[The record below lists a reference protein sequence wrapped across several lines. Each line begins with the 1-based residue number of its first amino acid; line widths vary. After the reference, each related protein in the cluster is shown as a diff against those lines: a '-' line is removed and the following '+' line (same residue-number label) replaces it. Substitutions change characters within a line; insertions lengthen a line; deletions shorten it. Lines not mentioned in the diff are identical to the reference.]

1 MSNRQIGTI
10 VLVIAMFIVAISV
23 LFTNNLARSLQAEEQ
38 KNMSVWADA
47 TQQLIVAE
55 NDADIDFYMSI
66 IEKNTTIPVYICDAE
81 GKVLA
86 SRNVGGKDLSTFHTA
101 SADRKNFQ
109 LSTEKHHG
117 PLELKIDESTTQYIY
132 WDDSRLLTQ
141 LRYVPY
147 AQFALIFIFIA
158 IAVITMLT
166 GQRSEENLLWVG
178 LSKETAHQLGTPI
191 SSLNAWQQL
200 LAEAYPND
208 EYVPQMKR
216 DIDRLQMIADRFQK
230 IGSEP
235 ELKEMNLIPVVE
247 DVVTYMRSRI
257 SSRITI
263 DDSSLQ
269 GVSRNVYLNAPLL
282 KWVIENLLKNAVD
295 AISGEGT
302 ISLQIHENEHDVMLD
317 IADNGKGI
325 DIKTQRHI
333 FEPGFTSK
341 ERGWGLGLPLAK
353 RIVEQYHGGKLL
365 LKHSQPGVGTTFR
378 IVLEKTENG

>member
-1 MSNRQIGTI
+1 MSNRQLGII
-10 VLVIAMFIVAISV
+10 VLVIAMVIVAISV
-23 LFTNNLARSLQAEEQ
+23 LFTNNLARSLQSEEQ
-38 KNMSVWADA
+38 KNMAIWADA
-47 TQQLIVAE
+47 TRQLILSE
-55 NDADIDFYMSI
+55 DDADIDFVSSI

-81 GKVLA
+81 GKVIA
-86 SRNVGGKDLSTFHTA
+86 SRNV
-101 SADRKNFQ
+101 
-109 LSTEKHHG
+109 EKESENLQILKSSNGDHHG
-117 PLELKIDESTTQYIY
+117 PIELKIDESTTQYIY
-132 WDDSRLLTQ
+132 WDDSSLLTR

-158 IAVITMLT
+158 IIVITMLT
-166 GQRSEENLLWVG
+166 AQRSEQNRLWVG

-200 LAEAYPND
+200 LADKYPDD

-216 DIDRLQMIADRFQK
+216 DIERLQLIADRFQK

-235 ELKEMNLIPVVE
+235 DLQAQNVVPVIESAVS
-247 DVVTYMRSRI
+247 YMRTRT

-263 DDSSLQ
+263 DDSALQ
-269 GVSRNVYLNAPLL
+269 NVERTVMLNAPLL
-282 KWVIENLLKNAVD
+282 RWVFENLLKNAVD

-317 IADNGKGI
+317 ISDTGKGI
-325 DIKTQRHI
+325 ESAAQRRI

-353 RIVEQYHGGKLL
+353 RIVEQYHGGKLI
-365 LKHSQPGVGTTFR
+365 LKQSQPGVGTTFR
-378 IVLEKTENG
+378 IVLKKPENG

>member
-23 LFTNNLARSLQAEEQ
+23 LFTNNLARALQEEEQ
-38 KNMSVWADA
+38 KNMSIWAEA
-47 TQQLIVAE
+47 TRQLIFAE
-55 NDADIDFYMSI
+55 NDADIDFVSSI
-66 IEKNTTIPVYICDAE
+66 IEKNTTIPVYICDKE
-81 GKVLA
+81 GKVIA
-86 SRNVGGKDLSTFHTA
+86 SRNAEKSSNL
-101 SADRKNFQ
+101 Q
-109 LSTEKHHG
+109 LFKSSNHAHG
-117 PLELKIDESTTQYIY
+117 PIELRIDEQTTQYIY
-132 WDDSRLLTQ
+132 WDDSSLLTR

-158 IAVITMLT
+158 VAVITMLT
-166 GQRSEENLLWVG
+166 GQRSEENRLWVG

-200 LAEAYPND
+200 LADKYPTD

-235 ELKEMNLIPVVE
+235 ELQPTDLIPVVE
-247 DVVTYMRSRI
+247 DAVAYMRGRT

-263 DDSSLQ
+263 DDAALIGIQ
-269 GVSRNVYLNAPLL
+269 RVVLLNAPLI

-295 AISGEGT
+295 AISGKGT
-302 ISLQIHENEHDVMLD
+302 ISFQIHENEHDVILD
-317 IADNGKGI
+317 ITDTGKGM
-325 DIKTQRHI
+325 DSKTQRRI

-341 ERGWGLGLPLAK
+341 DRGWGLGLPLAK
-353 RIVEQYHGGKLL
+353 RIVEQYHRGKLL
-365 LKHSQPGVGTTFR
+365 LKQSQVGVGTTFR
-378 IVLEKTENG
+378 IVLKKTEDS

>member
-23 LFTNNLARSLQAEEQ
+23 LFTNNLARTLQAEEQ

-81 GKVLA
+81 GNVIA
-86 SRNVGGKDLSTFHTA
+86 SRNTEPIANSRVKPVTAKD
-101 SADRKNFQ
+101 
-109 LSTEKHHG
+109 HHG

-166 GQRSEENLLWVG
+166 GQRSEENRLWVG

-247 DVVTYMRSRI
+247 DAVTYMRSRI

-378 IVLEKTENG
+378 IVLEKSENS

>member
-66 IEKNTTIPVYICDAE
+66 IEKNTTIPVYICDAK
-81 GKVLA
+81 GNVIA
-86 SRNVGGKDLSTFHTA
+86 SRNTEPIANSQLLTAKD
-101 SADRKNFQ
+101 
-109 LSTEKHHG
+109 HHG

-166 GQRSEENLLWVG
+166 GQRSEENRLWVG

-247 DVVTYMRSRI
+247 DAVTYMRSRI

-378 IVLEKTENG
+378 IVLEKSENS